1 VVGRLDYYQP
11 EDLFLIIKRS
21 ARILGLSVDE
31 EGALEIAS
39 RSRGTPRIGNRLLRR
54 VRDFAEV
61 ESDGRIN
68 REIAMKSLER
78 LEIDQFGLD
87 EMDKRILNA
96 IMVKFSGGP
105 VGLNSLAVAVGEE
118 ADTIEEIYEPYL
130 IMEGFLERTPR
141 GRQATKKAYQHFKLN
156 FDSDAQSSL
165 FK

>member
-1 VVGRLDYYQP
+1 
-11 EDLFLIIKRS
+11 
-21 ARILGLSVDE
+21 
-31 EGALEIAS
+31 
-39 RSRGTPRIGNRLLRR
+39 
-54 VRDFAEV
+54 
-61 ESDGRIN
+61 
-68 REIAMKSLER
+68 
-78 LEIDQFGLD
+78 
-87 EMDKRILNA
+87 
-96 IMVKFSGGP
+96 MVKFSGGP